1 MSNLK
6 TYDFHPRFALTAV
19 KICDFASQETL
30 CFQANITLDGKKVGS
45 VSNDGHGGCD
55 LFSFTDKAARALF
68 DEEAAKLPEDTD
80 WNGNPR
86 KRDAEDFVQWLL
98 AEAEMR
104 KLAKKYLVF
113 LAEGQTEPTLEF
125 DLIHRGRKR
134 ARKDDALALAWL
146 EANKPNA
153 TLIVA

>member
-19 KICDFASQETL
+19 KTCDFASEETL

-55 LFSFTDKAARALF
+55 SFSFVDKAARALF
-68 DEEAAKLPEDTD
+68 DEEAAKLPEETD
-80 WNGNPR
+80 WNGEPR

-98 AEAEMR
+98 AEADM
-104 KLAKKYLVF
+104 KKHAKKYITF
-113 LAEGQTEPTLEF
+113 LSEGDTEPGGFGYLKV
-125 DLIHRGRKR
+125 GRKK
-134 ARKDDALALAWL
+134 APASDAGAIAYL
-146 EANKPNA
+146 EENRPGV
-153 TLIVA
+153 TLVVA